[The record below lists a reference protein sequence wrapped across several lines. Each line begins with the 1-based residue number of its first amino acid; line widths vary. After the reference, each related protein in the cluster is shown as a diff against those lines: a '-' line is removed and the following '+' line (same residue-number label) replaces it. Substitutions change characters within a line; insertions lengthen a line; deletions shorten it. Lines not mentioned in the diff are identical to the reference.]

1 MAIKQDAQQ
10 EANGQVNTDA
20 RMSQDTAR
28 MQYISGANDKDSPKD
43 YITGSNR
50 SVWKRRTARQARGWH
65 QDVQDIA
72 QMQCEGVFGY
82 IPVQGIDKNGSF
94 GVGMDALLWTK
105 SDWGVTICY
114 ALVFYS

>member
-1 MAIKQDAQQ
+1 
-10 EANGQVNTDA
+10 
-20 RMSQDTAR
+20 
-28 MQYISGANDKDSPKD
+28 
-43 YITGSNR
+43 
-50 SVWKRRTARQARGWH
+50 
-65 QDVQDIA
+65 
-72 QMQCEGVFGY
+72 MQCEGVFGY